1 MNMMHRYTKGNNINS
16 RYLRNNSS
24 VPSFLVISIR
34 VAIEGILGG
43 QELAAHEAR
52 VARGGRVHGLHMI
65 FGHRP
70 VRTLLAAH

>member
-16 RYLRNNSS
+16 RYLRNN
-24 VPSFLVISIR
+24 SIR

>member
-1 MNMMHRYTKGNNINS
+1 M
-16 RYLRNNSS
+16 
-24 VPSFLVISIR
+24 ISIR

-70 VRTLLAAH
+70 IRTLLAAH